1 MSFFD
6 LGFEC
11 VVVDMVSRCVDVDH
25 AVAVFPA
32 MSMVALIET
41 ICCYCS
47 TVVYNFF
54 SPLIKLVFWASH
66 NLLMRLDR
74 CRPI

>member
-6 LGFEC
+6 FGFGF
-11 VVVDMVSRCVDVDH
+11 VVVQIVSRCVVVEH
-25 AVAVFPA
+25 AAAVFPA

-47 TVVYNFF
+47 IVVYNFF
-54 SPLIKLVFWASH
+54 SP
-66 NLLMRLDR
+66 
-74 CRPI
+74 

>member
-11 VVVDMVSRCVDVDH
+11 VVVEMVSRCVVVEH
-25 AVAVFPA
+25 ATAVFPA

-41 ICCYCS
+41 ICCYCF
-47 TVVYNFF
+47 TVVYNLF
-54 SPLIKLVFWASH
+54 SPLIKLVFWASN
-66 NLLMRLDR
+66 NL
-74 CRPI
+74 

>member
-6 LGFEC
+6 LGFGF
-11 VVVDMVSRCVDVDH
+11 VVVQIVSRCVVVEH
-25 AVAVFPA
+25 AAAVFPA

-66 NLLMRLDR
+66 NLLMRLDP